1 MRLYIIGILARI
13 LGIIIPLL
21 LGVTFLVLAEHK
33 IMASMQRKKGL
44 NVVRLFGLLQP
55 LPDGFKIMIK

>member
-21 LGVTFLVLAEHK
+21 LGVTFLILVEHK
-33 IMASMQRKKGL
+33 VMASMQRKKDH
-44 NVVRLFGLLQP
+44 NVVGYVVF
-55 LPDGFKIMIK
+55 